1 MCISR
6 SYVMLMGQKHRPK
19 FQPRHGLGAES
30 HHKQMIQAIYDG
42 VDVENGLPVL
52 SEDVEADV
60 AI

>member
-1 MCISR
+1 
-6 SYVMLMGQKHRPK
+6 MLMGQKHRPK